1 MDKKSKVL
9 IVDDQ
14 PFIRDILEGLL
25 ATKGYQLGFAV
36 NGREAL
42 QKVVEFLPDLILL
55 DVMMPELNGFQV
67 CHLIKTNEKWRHIP
81 IILVTALDGKNDLVR
96 GLDAGADDFL
106 QKPFDNLELLARVR
120 SMLRIKEQYDL
131 LEEQRRQLES
141 SLRLNEQFARVTAQ
155 HLEELE
161 LLHDVGL
168 RLMNNLDLDSVLSV
182 IAQVSLELVPDSNS
196 CIMHLLSEN
205 KQDLLPVVFSSINN
219 SKIIY
224 PQVGFETIV
233 HEVIAHREAI
243 YIPDLAATPSQ
254 ANLLFDDFHSLLIVP
269 LIDEQQLIGT
279 LSVLGA
285 EADLFEENQQH
296 VLSILANQAMV
307 AIMKARFFEER
318 QRAKE
323 REKYQI
329 RHLFNRYVNS
339 TVVDRLVEQGDQVA
353 LGGKRQEI
361 TVLFTDI
368 RSFTKLSENLHPEQ
382 LVEVLN
388 QYLGLAVNAILEQEG
403 TLDKFM
409 GDAVM
414 AFFNAPL
421 SQPDHVL
428 RAVRAAWAMQLLI
441 KAHNLQLTA
450 TDHQVSFGT
459 GLHLGPA
466 VVGNIGT
473 VQQMNYTAIGD
484 TVNLAKRLQE
494 NAIGGQIIISEDI
507 YERVKP
513 YVTVNDLGTIHV
525 KGRNAA
531 VHIYELLYVI

>member
-1 MDKKSKVL
+1 
-9 IVDDQ
+9 
-14 PFIRDILEGLL
+14 
-25 ATKGYQLGFAV
+25 
-36 NGREAL
+36 
-42 QKVVEFLPDLILL
+42 
-55 DVMMPELNGFQV
+55 
-67 CHLIKTNEKWRHIP
+67 
-81 IILVTALDGKNDLVR
+81 
-96 GLDAGADDFL
+96 
-106 QKPFDNLELLARVR
+106 
-120 SMLRIKEQYDL
+120 MLRIKEQYDM

-168 RLMNNLDLDSVLSV
+168 RLMNNLDLDSVLTV
-182 IAQVSLELVPDSNS
+182 IAQVALELVPDSNR

-205 KQDLLPVVFSSINN
+205 QHDLLPVVFSSANN
-219 SKIIY
+219 SKIVY
-224 PQVGFETIV
+224 PQVGYEPIV
-233 HEVIAHREAI
+233 REVIVQREAI
-243 YIPDLAATPSQ
+243 YIPDLTASPDQ
-254 ANLLFDDFHSLLIVP
+254 ADLLFDDLYSLLIVP

-279 LSVLGA
+279 LSVLGP

-388 QYLGLAVNAILEQEG
+388 QYLALAVNAILEQEG

-428 RAVRAAWAMQLLI
+428 RGVRAAYAMQQLI
-441 KAHNLQLTA
+441 KQHNLQLTA
-450 TDHQVSFGT
+450 DDHQVSFGT

-507 YERVKP
+507 YERVKD

-531 VHIYELLYVI
+531 VHIYELLQVI